1 MEAMTGFKH
10 PPTPPAIPN
19 AGELE
24 LPVRRIEQT
33 ASAYY
38 PDVPGARLLAEAG
51 VLAELVEGLRER
63 YGPAIAEQA
72 ARVRHRFVHRP
83 PAWPGDSA
91 RVWVTVVF
99 YQLDTSQ

>member
-1 MEAMTGFKH
+1 MTFQH

-19 AGELE
+19 DAELE

-63 YGPAIAEQA
+63 YGPAIAEE
-72 ARVRHRFVHRP
+72 ARARHSFVHRP

-99 YQLDTSQ
+99 YQLDTAQ